1 MKKLLFFAVAV
12 LTLAACTGNKVS
24 DAPGA
29 TMSDSLQRIVEQKE
43 NEINDIMGTL
53 NDINEGL
60 REISEAEG
68 RVTLARSGEG
78 ANQKQKI
85 QEDIKFIQERMNQN
99 RELLDKLRK
108 QLRESTFKGD
118 QLKRTVENLT
128 KQLEQKDIELQ
139 NLREELDKKDI
150 HITELDETISN
161 LNTDVTNLKTE
172 SEQKS
177 ATISNQDQQLNT
189 AWFVFGTK
197 SELKEQKILSKGD
210 VLKSDDFNKDY
221 FTKIDIRYDKDI
233 KFYSK
238 SAQLL
243 STHPAGTYQLVKDKQ
258 GQYEL
263 HITNP
268 QKFWSVSKYLV
279 VQVK

>member
-197 SELKEQKILSKGD
+197 KELKEQGILDGGR
-210 VLKSDDFNKDY
+210 VLQGNFNKSY
-221 FTKIDIRYDKDI
+221 FTKIDIRVQKEI
-233 KFYSK
+233 KLYSK
-238 SAQLL
+238 KAEMKTS
-243 STHPAGTYQLVKDKQ
+243 HPSSSYVLEKDAK
-258 GQYEL
+258 GQDVL
-263 HITNP
+263 RITDP
-268 QKFWSVSKYLV
+268 QTFWSTSKYLV
-279 VQVK
+279 IEVK

>member
-1 MKKLLFFAVAV
+1 MKKLFFFAVAV

-197 SELKEQKILSKGD
+197 KELKEQGILDGGR
-210 VLKSDDFNKDY
+210 VLQGNFNKSY
-221 FTKIDIRYDKDI
+221 FTKIDIRVQKEI
-233 KFYSK
+233 KLYSK
-238 SAQLL
+238 KAEMKTS
-243 STHPAGTYQLVKDKQ
+243 HPSSSYVLEKDAK
-258 GQYEL
+258 GQYVL
-263 HITNP
+263 RITDP
-268 QKFWSVSKYLV
+268 QTFWSTSKYLV
-279 VQVK
+279 IEVK

>member
-85 QEDIKFIQERMNQN
+85 QEDIKFIQERMDQN

-197 SELKEQKILSKGD
+197 KELKEQGILDGGR
-210 VLKSDDFNKDY
+210 VLQGNFNKSY
-221 FTKIDIRYDKDI
+221 FTKIDIRVQKEI
-233 KFYSK
+233 KLYSK
-238 SAQLL
+238 KAEMKTS
-243 STHPAGTYQLVKDKQ
+243 HPSSSYVLEKDAK
-258 GQYEL
+258 GQYVL
-263 HITNP
+263 RITDP
-268 QKFWSVSKYLV
+268 QTFWSTSKYLV
-279 VQVK
+279 IEVK

>member
-85 QEDIKFIQERMNQN
+85 QEDIKFIQERMNQD

-197 SELKEQKILSKGD
+197 KELKEQGILDGGR
-210 VLKSDDFNKDY
+210 VLQGNFNKSY
-221 FTKIDIRYDKDI
+221 FTKIDIRVQKEI
-233 KFYSK
+233 KLYSK
-238 SAQLL
+238 KAEMKTS
-243 STHPAGTYQLVKDKQ
+243 HPSSSYVLEKDAK
-258 GQYEL
+258 GQYVL
-263 HITNP
+263 RITDP
-268 QKFWSVSKYLV
+268 QTFWSTSKYLV
-279 VQVK
+279 IEVK

>member
-24 DAPGA
+24 NAPGA

-85 QEDIKFIQERMNQN
+85 MEDIKFIQERMDQN

-161 LNTDVTNLKTE
+161 LNTDVSNLKTE

-189 AWFVFGTK
+189 AWYVFGTK
-197 SELKEQKILSKGD
+197 KELKEEGILDGGR
-210 VLKSDDFNKDY
+210 VLQGNFNKSY
-221 FTKIDIRYDKDI
+221 FTKIDIRVQKEIKLYSKKAEMRTSHPSSSYVLDKDA
-233 KFYSK
+233 K
-238 SAQLL
+238 
-243 STHPAGTYQLVKDKQ
+243 
-258 GQYEL
+258 GQYVL
-263 HITNP
+263 RITDP
-268 QKFWSVSKYLV
+268 QTFWSTSKYLV
-279 VQVK
+279 IEVK

>member
-197 SELKEQKILSKGD
+197 KELKDQGILDGGR
-210 VLKSDDFNKDY
+210 VLQGNFNKSY
-221 FTKIDIRYDKDI
+221 FTKIDIRVQKEI
-233 KFYSK
+233 KLYSK
-238 SAQLL
+238 KAEMKTS
-243 STHPAGTYQLVKDKQ
+243 HPSSSYVLEKDAK
-258 GQYEL
+258 GQYVL
-263 HITNP
+263 RITDP
-268 QKFWSVSKYLV
+268 QTFWSTSKYLV
-279 VQVK
+279 IEVK

>member
-177 ATISNQDQQLNT
+177 ATISNQDEQLNT

-197 SELKEQKILSKGD
+197 KELKEQGILDGGR
-210 VLKSDDFNKDY
+210 VLQGNFNKSY
-221 FTKIDIRYDKDI
+221 FTKIDIRVQKEI
-233 KFYSK
+233 KLYSK
-238 SAQLL
+238 KAEMKTS
-243 STHPAGTYQLVKDKQ
+243 HPSSSYVLEKDAK
-258 GQYEL
+258 GQYVL
-263 HITNP
+263 RITDP
-268 QKFWSVSKYLV
+268 QTFWSTSKYLV
-279 VQVK
+279 IEVK

>member
-197 SELKEQKILSKGD
+197 KELKEQGILDGGR
-210 VLKSDDFNKDY
+210 VLQGNFNKSY
-221 FTKIDIRYDKDI
+221 FTKIDIRVQKEI
-233 KFYSK
+233 KLYSK
-238 SAQLL
+238 KAEMKTS
-243 STHPAGTYQLVKDKQ
+243 HPSSSYVLEKDAK
-258 GQYEL
+258 GQYVL
-263 HITNP
+263 RITEP
-268 QKFWSVSKYLV
+268 QTFWSTSKYLV
-279 VQVK
+279 IEVK

>member
-197 SELKEQKILSKGD
+197 KELKEQGILDGGR
-210 VLKSDDFNKDY
+210 VLQGNFNKSY
-221 FTKIDIRYDKDI
+221 FTKIDIRVQKEI
-233 KFYSK
+233 KLYSK
-238 SAQLL
+238 KAEMKTS
-243 STHPAGTYQLVKDKQ
+243 HPSSSYVLEKDAK
-258 GQYEL
+258 GQYVL
-263 HITNP
+263 RITDP
-268 QKFWSVSKYLV
+268 QTFWSTSKYLV
-279 VQVK
+279 IEVK

>member
-85 QEDIKFIQERMNQN
+85 QEDIKFIQERINQN

-197 SELKEQKILSKGD
+197 KELKEQGILDGGR
-210 VLKSDDFNKDY
+210 VLQGNFNKSY
-221 FTKIDIRYDKDI
+221 FTKIDIRVQKEI
-233 KFYSK
+233 KLYSK
-238 SAQLL
+238 KAEMKTS
-243 STHPAGTYQLVKDKQ
+243 HPSSSYVLEKDAK
-258 GQYEL
+258 GQYVL
-263 HITNP
+263 RITDP
-268 QKFWSVSKYLV
+268 QTFWSTSKYLV
-279 VQVK
+279 IEVK

>member
-1 MKKLLFFAVAV
+1 
-12 LTLAACTGNKVS
+12 
-24 DAPGA
+24 
-29 TMSDSLQRIVEQKE
+29 MSDSLQRIVEQKE

-68 RVTLARSGEG
+68 RVTLARAGEG

-85 QEDIKFIQERMNQN
+85 MEDVKFIQERMDQN

-161 LNTDVTNLKTE
+161 LNTDVSNLKTE

-189 AWFVFGTK
+189 AWYVFGTK
-197 SELKEQKILSKGD
+197 KELKEEGILDGGH
-210 VLKSDDFNKDY
+210 VLQGNFNKSY
-221 FTKIDIRYDKDI
+221 FTKIDIRVQKEIKLYSKKAEMRTSHPSSSYVLDKDA
-233 KFYSK
+233 K
-238 SAQLL
+238 
-243 STHPAGTYQLVKDKQ
+243 
-258 GQYEL
+258 GQYVL
-263 HITNP
+263 RITDP
-268 QKFWSVSKYLV
+268 QTFWSTSKYLV
-279 VQVK
+279 IEVK

>member
-24 DAPGA
+24 DASGA

-197 SELKEQKILSKGD
+197 KELKEQGILDGGR
-210 VLKSDDFNKDY
+210 VLQGNFNKSY
-221 FTKIDIRYDKDI
+221 FTKIDIRVQKEI
-233 KFYSK
+233 KLYSK
-238 SAQLL
+238 KAEMKTS
-243 STHPAGTYQLVKDKQ
+243 HPSSSYVLEKDAK
-258 GQYEL
+258 GQYVL
-263 HITNP
+263 RITDP
-268 QKFWSVSKYLV
+268 QTFWSTSKYLV
-279 VQVK
+279 IEVK

>member
-24 DAPGA
+24 DAPGG

-68 RVTLARSGEG
+68 RVTLARQGEG

-85 QEDIKFIQERMNQN
+85 MEDVKFIQQRMDQN
-99 RELLDKLRK
+99 RELLEKLRK

-128 KQLEQKDIELQ
+128 KQLEQKDVELQ
-139 NLREELDKKDI
+139 KLREELDRKDI

-161 LNTDVTNLKTE
+161 LNTDVDNLKTE
-172 SEQKS
+172 NEQK
-177 ATISNQDQQLNT
+177 ATTISNQDQQLNT

-197 SELKEQKILSKGD
+197 KELKEEGILDGNR
-210 VLKSDDFNKDY
+210 VLQGNFNKSY
-221 FTKIDIRYDKDI
+221 FTKIDIRVQKEI
-233 KFYSK
+233 KLYSK
-238 SAQLL
+238 KAEMKTS
-243 STHPAGTYQLVKDKQ
+243 HPSSSYSLEKDAK
-258 GQYEL
+258 GQYVL
-263 HITNP
+263 RINDP
-268 QKFWSVSKYLV
+268 QTFWSTSKYLV
-279 VQVK
+279 IEVK

>member
-197 SELKEQKILSKGD
+197 KELKEQGILDGGR
-210 VLKSDDFNKDY
+210 VLQGNFNKSY
-221 FTKIDIRYDKDI
+221 FTKIDIRVQKEI
-233 KFYSK
+233 KLYSK
-238 SAQLL
+238 KAEMKTS
-243 STHPAGTYQLVKDKQ
+243 HPSSSYVLQKDAK
-258 GQYEL
+258 GQYVL
-263 HITNP
+263 RITDP
-268 QKFWSVSKYLV
+268 QTFWSTSKYLV
-279 VQVK
+279 IEVK

>member
-24 DAPGA
+24 NAPGA

-85 QEDIKFIQERMNQN
+85 MEDVKFIQERMDQN

-161 LNTDVTNLKTE
+161 LNTDVSNLKTE

-189 AWFVFGTK
+189 AWYVFGTK
-197 SELKEQKILSKGD
+197 KELKEEGILDGGR
-210 VLKSDDFNKDY
+210 VLQGNFNKSY
-221 FTKIDIRYDKDI
+221 FTKIDIRVQKEIKLYSKKAEMRTSHPSSSYVLDKDA
-233 KFYSK
+233 K
-238 SAQLL
+238 
-243 STHPAGTYQLVKDKQ
+243 
-258 GQYEL
+258 GQYVL
-263 HITNP
+263 RITDP
-268 QKFWSVSKYLV
+268 QTFWSTSKYLV
-279 VQVK
+279 IEVK

>member
-53 NDINEGL
+53 NEINEGL

-197 SELKEQKILSKGD
+197 KELKEQGILDGGR
-210 VLKSDDFNKDY
+210 VLQGNFNKSY
-221 FTKIDIRYDKDI
+221 FTKIDIRVQKEI
-233 KFYSK
+233 KLYSK
-238 SAQLL
+238 KAEMKTS
-243 STHPAGTYQLVKDKQ
+243 HPSSSYVLEKDAK
-258 GQYEL
+258 GQYVL
-263 HITNP
+263 RITDP
-268 QKFWSVSKYLV
+268 QTFWSTSKYLV
-279 VQVK
+279 IEVK

>member
-68 RVTLARSGEG
+68 RVTLARAGEG

-197 SELKEQKILSKGD
+197 KELKEQGILDGGR
-210 VLKSDDFNKDY
+210 VLQGNFNKSY
-221 FTKIDIRYDKDI
+221 FTKIDIRVQKEI
-233 KFYSK
+233 KLYSK
-238 SAQLL
+238 KAEMKTS
-243 STHPAGTYQLVKDKQ
+243 HPSSSYVLEKDAK
-258 GQYEL
+258 GQYVL
-263 HITNP
+263 RITDP
-268 QKFWSVSKYLV
+268 QTFWSTSKYLV
-279 VQVK
+279 IEVK